1 MGGKQIILGIPWL
14 RQWNPQIDWTAGRV
28 QWSTSAPEE
37 RPTSGLSSD
46 LQLAL
51 TNRDNSEETTPEE
64 LTTEQQERL
73 QNVPKEYWKYEKIF
87 REEVD
92 TVLPKHTHY
101 DHEIPIKEGESP
113 RFNKIYGLNPRQ
125 MDTLDEYLKE
135 NLRKGYIRPSTSPAG
150 YPILFVPKKNGKER
164 LCVDYRQLN
173 DITIKNCYPLPLISE
188 LRDALAGANWFTAL
202 DLKGA
207 YNLIRIKD
215 GEEWKTAFRTR
226 RGHYEYLVMPFGLT
240 NAPATFQNMINDVLR
255 EFLDVF
261 VVVYLDDIL
270 IFSKTMEEHK
280 GHVHQVLTRLH
291 QHELLVEPE
300 KAKFHTQEVDFLG
313 YTITPGEIRMEKSKV
328 AAIREWPTPKNV
340 KDVRAFLGFVNFYR
354 RFLKGYSKTANP
366 LTSLTVKEIEFAWNE
381 PQEKAFRQIIDA
393 VLSKPVLRMI
403 DPEKPIEVETD
414 ASDFAIGGQ
423 LGQRDDQGRLH
434 PVAFFSKKLHGPE
447 LNYQIHDKELMAII
461 EAFKE
466 WRTYLSGARHEVKVY
481 TDHKN
486 LAHFTTNK
494 DLNKRQIRWA
504 EFLSEFNFTII
515 YRKGSENGRADILSR
530 RSDHEQ
536 NTPPNI
542 NAILA
547 KDKEGNLIPY
557 HRTLAVTTRVTPAR
571 PPTEA
576 LELIRQVHEAKAHGH
591 QGVAKTFARLK
602 KHHNFKGTR
611 QDVTTV
617 IRNCDLCKKSKAERH
632 RPYGE
637 LKALPV
643 PAAAWES
650 VSLDFITSLPPSKEP
665 LTGTSYDNILVVVDR
680 LTTYAERR
688 EAPDTPKATNIA
700 ASIRKIQDQIK
711 LDLELVRTRMTTY
724 ANKTRMKGPSLQEGD
739 SVYLIRR
746 NIKTKRPND
755 KLDFKKLGPFK
766 ILKKLSDT
774 NYHLSLPKNMKIHP
788 IFHIALL
795 EPAPP
800 DAPLET
806 NIEVE
811 GTNEYEVE
819 RIIDHRTKNNQDEY
833 LIKWKNYGH
842 EENTWEPIKNLN
854 CPQLLRQFHQHQTPP
869 ATPPNPK
876 RASPRRKSPP

>member
-14 RQWNPQIDWTAGRV
+14 REWNPQIDWTAGRV

-188 LRDALAGANWFTAL
+188 LRDALAGSNWFTAL

-366 LTSLTVKEIEFAWNE
+366 LTNLTVKEIEFAWNE

-393 VLSKPVLRMI
+393 VLSEPVLRMI
-403 DPEKPIEVETD
+403 DPEKPMEVETD

-536 NTPPNI
+536 TTPPNN

-547 KDKEGNLIPY
+547 SDKEGNLIPY
-557 HRTLAVTTRVTPAR
+557 HRTLAVTTRIKPAK
-571 PPTEA
+571 PPKSTT
-576 LELIRQVHEAKAHGH
+576 ELIEQVHGAKAHGH
-591 QGVAKTFARLK
+591 QGVAKTFARLR
-602 KHHNFKGTR
+602 KHHDFKGTR
-611 QDVTTV
+611 QDVTAV
-617 IRNCDLCKKSKAERH
+617 IRNCNLCKKSKAERH

-643 PAAAWES
+643 PTAAWES

-680 LTTYAERR
+680 LTKYSYFLPYKATGTAEDLAYVFLRNIVGQHGLPKELVSDRDKLFTSNFWKSLIAQLGAKHKLSTAFHPQTDGQTERTNQTLEQYLRCYINYQQDDWVTLLPIAQFAYNSSPSESTKESPFYANYGYNPTAYAERR

-700 ASIRKIQDQIK
+700 VNIRKIQEQIK
-711 LDLELVRTRMTTY
+711 LDLELVRTRMTT
-724 ANKTRMKGPSLQEGD
+724 T
-739 SVYLIRR
+739 I
-746 NIKTKRPND
+746 
-755 KLDFKKLGPFK
+755 
-766 ILKKLSDT
+766 
-774 NYHLSLPKNMKIHP
+774 
-788 IFHIALL
+788 
-795 EPAPP
+795 
-800 DAPLET
+800 
-806 NIEVE
+806 
-811 GTNEYEVE
+811 
-819 RIIDHRTKNNQDEY
+819 
-833 LIKWKNYGH
+833 
-842 EENTWEPIKNLN
+842 
-854 CPQLLRQFHQHQTPP
+854 
-869 ATPPNPK
+869 
-876 RASPRRKSPP
+876 